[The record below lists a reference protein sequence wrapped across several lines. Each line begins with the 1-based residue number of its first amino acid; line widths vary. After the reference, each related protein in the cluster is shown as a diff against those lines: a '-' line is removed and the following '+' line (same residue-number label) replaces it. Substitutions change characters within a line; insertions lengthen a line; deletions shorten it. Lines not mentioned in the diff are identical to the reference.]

1 VPGLVHAAHDLPGA
15 ATVSADRWNP
25 EQRAAVERRGHVFV
39 AAGAGTGKTAVL
51 VERVL
56 AQVLGGTP
64 IDRLL
69 AITFTDRAASELRR
83 RVREGLE
90 LAGEMERARAIDS
103 AWISTIHRFCLR
115 ILRANAF
122 DAGLDP
128 RFAVADE
135 IGARLLRSEAFDIA
149 LERFLADA
157 PPDDGGRRLDLL
169 AAYGRRRLRETIS
182 EVHEQLRSAGRP
194 LELRPHRVPDLA
206 GAAEA
211 ARRAASDGH
220 DEPAARLAALLA
232 GPPDPAVLADLSA
245 YRLPGTA
252 ANKAYNDA
260 RKAVETEARDSAAV
274 ADLGLLEELLRLLD
288 AAYAERKDGRSLV
301 DFTDLELR
309 TRALLL
315 ARPDLAEAYRER
327 FACVLVDEFQDTNRL
342 QCELIDLVAGG
353 ELFLVGD
360 EFQSIYRFRHADVE
374 VYRGRQRAA
383 GDGVIALRRNY
394 RSRPHV
400 LAAVNESYRREFADR
415 YEPLL
420 AEGAFDGPAPA
431 GGRVDLL
438 LTDKAGFR
446 AAGSSWR
453 EAEARVLAARIAE
466 LVDAGECRPGQ
477 IVLLF
482 EAGTDAARYEAA
494 LRERNLA
501 TVRATGRGYY
511 AQQQVSDVLAYLRLI
526 RNRYDDYALL
536 TVLASPLVGVSNDG
550 LLHVRRA
557 AVKRPIFTALERDE
571 PPPGL
576 DADER
581 RLVLAFGQRFAR
593 LVRASSEVSLER
605 LCDMIVAEHDYD
617 LACLAMPDGDRRIAN
632 LRKLGRLAA
641 EFEAVRGPDLEG
653 FVDFCDE
660 QAALQVRE
668 GEAATAEEGRDAI
681 VLMTVHAAKGLEFDV
696 VALADS
702 GRERAARATRD
713 ILVAADG
720 SIALRAA
727 DPATDLLG
735 PALGYREVA
744 AAERA
749 AEREEARRLQ
759 YVAMTRA
766 RHHLIVSGAFEPDE
780 ETAIAHL
787 CGVLGVDLD
796 SDADVDAGEAAL
808 RVRVERPGDVPEPP
822 ANGAVAVAAPAVEA
836 QPVGEQ
842 LALFGEGG
850 RTVDAPPALA
860 PIAAAPPVPLRRLS
874 YSALSLYC
882 RCGYRYFAQ
891 RVLGLPER
899 ERAAAEGGGL
909 DGLELGDA
917 VHLELERADG
927 RWRERYP
934 HATPEDE
941 ERIAG
946 FVGAWGGS
954 PLRGRVDG
962 LTDARHEVA
971 FAFEVDGV
979 LLRGRFDLFGHLD
992 DGAVLIVDFK
1002 TNRLGERTAQD
1013 VMDGAY
1019 AEQVKTYALAA
1030 LRSGAPAAEIAYAFL
1045 EDAEAVAVQR
1055 FSAADVPELEAELR
1069 TAIESIRAGR
1079 FPARPGP
1086 HCQECPALDLLC
1098 AGPGL
1103 EWEG

>member
-1 VPGLVHAAHDLPGA
+1 VVHAAHDLPDSA
-15 ATVSADRWNP
+15 AVSGDRWNP
-25 EQRAAVERRGHVFV
+25 EQRAAVDRRGHVFV

-64 IDRLL
+64 IDRIL

-90 LAGEMERARAIDS
+90 LAGEMERARAIDT

-122 DAGLDP
+122 EAGLDP

-149 LERFLADA
+149 LERFLAEA

-169 AAYGRRRLRETIS
+169 AAYTRRRLRETLS

-194 LELRPHRVPDLA
+194 LELRPHRTPDLA
-206 GAAEA
+206 GAVEA
-211 ARRAASDGH
+211 AR
-220 DEPAARLAALLA
+220 PAAAGVPHERAEALAAVLA
-232 GPPDPAVLADLSA
+232 GPLDPAVLADLSA
-245 YRLPGTA
+245 YRLRNTSGRQEYNA
-252 ANKAYNDA
+252 A
-260 RKAVETEARDSAAV
+260 REAVEEAARDTAAV

-288 AAYAERKDGRSLV
+288 TAYAERKDARSLV

-309 TRALLL
+309 TRALLR
-315 ARPDLAEAYRER
+315 ARPDLAESYRER

-342 QCELIDLVAGG
+342 QCELIDLVAGR

-360 EFQSIYRFRHADVE
+360 EFQSIYRFRHADVA
-374 VYRGRQRAA
+374 VYRERRRQA
-383 GDGVIALRRNY
+383 GEGVIALRRNF

-400 LAAVNESYRREFADR
+400 LGAVNESYRREFPDR
-415 YEPLL
+415 YQPLL

-446 AAGSSWR
+446 TAGHSWR
-453 EAEARVLAARIAE
+453 EAEARVLAGRIAE
-466 LVDAGECRPGQ
+466 LVDADECRPGQ

-526 RNRYDDYALL
+526 RNRYDDFALL

-550 LLHVRRA
+550 LWHIRRA
-557 AVKRPIFTALERDE
+557 AVRRPIFTALERDE

-605 LCDMIVAEHDYD
+605 LCDLIVAEHDYD

-641 EFEAVRGPDLEG
+641 EFEAVRGPDLEA
-653 FVDFCDE
+653 FVRFCDE

-668 GEAATAEEGRDAI
+668 GEAAIAEEGRDAI

-702 GRERAARATRD
+702 GRERIARATRD
-713 ILVAADG
+713 ILVAAG
-720 SIALRAA
+720 GGIALRAA
-727 DPATDLLG
+727 DPATGLLG
-735 PALGYREVA
+735 PALGYQEVA

-749 AEREEARRLQ
+749 AEGEEARRLQ

-766 RHHLIVSGAFEPDE
+766 RHHLIVSGAFEPGE

-787 CGVLGVDLD
+787 CGVLGIDLD
-796 SDADVDAGEAAL
+796 SAPEVDAGDARL
-808 RVRVERPGDVPEPP
+808 RVRVERPAERDEGP
-822 ANGAVAVAAPAVEA
+822 ANGAVDVPAPVTATH
-836 QPVGEQ
+836 PVGQQ

-850 RTVDAPPALA
+850 RTVEALPALA
-860 PIAAAPPVPLRRLS
+860 AIPAAPPVPLRRLS
-874 YSALSLYC
+874 YSALSLYR

-891 RVLGLPER
+891 RVLGLPEP
-899 ERAAAEGGGL
+899 ERAAVDGGGL
-909 DGLELGDA
+909 DPLELGDA

-927 RWRERYP
+927 RWRDRYP
-934 HATPEDE
+934 HASPENE
-941 ERIAG
+941 ERIGG
-946 FVGAWGGS
+946 FVAAWSAS
-954 PLRGRVDG
+954 PLRGRVDEV
-962 LTDARHEVA
+962 TDARHEVG

-979 LLRGRFDLFGHLD
+979 LLRGRFDLYGHLG
-992 DGAVLIVDFK
+992 DGTVLIVDFK

-1045 EDAEAVAVQR
+1045 EDAEAVAVRR
-1055 FSAADVPELEAELR
+1055 FSAADVPELEAELH
-1069 TAIESIRAGR
+1069 TAIDAIRAGR
-1079 FPARPGP
+1079 FTARPGP

-1098 AGPGL
+1098 AGPAL

>member
-1 VPGLVHAAHDLPGA
+1 M
-15 ATVSADRWNP
+15 SADRWNP
-25 EQRAAVERRGHVFV
+25 EQRAAVDRRGHVFV

-90 LAGEMERARAIDS
+90 LAGEMERARAIDT

-122 DAGLDP
+122 EAGLDP

-135 IGARLLRSEAFDIA
+135 VGARLLRSEAFDIA
-149 LERFLADA
+149 LERFLAEA

-169 AAYGRRRLRETIS
+169 AAYTRRRLRQTLS

-194 LELRPHRVPDLA
+194 LELRPHRTPDLA
-206 GAAEA
+206 AAVEA
-211 ARRAASDGH
+211 ARPAVAAVDHERAA
-220 DEPAARLAALLA
+220 ALAAVLA
-232 GPPDPAVLADLSA
+232 GPLDPAVLADLSA
-245 YRLPGTA
+245 YRLRNTSGRQEYNA
-252 ANKAYNDA
+252 A
-260 RKAVETEARDSAAV
+260 REAVEEAARDTAAV

-309 TRALLL
+309 TRALLQ

-360 EFQSIYRFRHADVE
+360 EFQSIYRFRHADVA
-374 VYRGRQRAA
+374 VYRERRRQA

-400 LAAVNESYRREFADR
+400 LEAVNESYRREFPDR

-420 AEGAFDGPAPA
+420 AEGVFDGPAPA

-446 AAGSSWR
+446 TAGHSWR
-453 EAEARVLAARIAE
+453 EAEARVLAGRIAE
-466 LVDAGECRPGQ
+466 LVDADECRPGQ

-526 RNRYDDYALL
+526 RNRYDDFALL

-550 LLHVRRA
+550 LWHVRRA
-557 AVKRPIFTALERDE
+557 AVRRPIFTALERDE

-605 LCDMIVAEHDYD
+605 LCDLIVAEHDYD
-617 LACLAMPDGDRRIAN
+617 LACLAMADGDRRIAN

-653 FVDFCDE
+653 FVRFCDE

-702 GRERAARATRD
+702 GRERLARATRD
-713 ILVAADG
+713 ILVAAG
-720 SIALRAA
+720 GGIALRAA
-727 DPATDLLG
+727 DPATGLLG
-735 PALGYREVA
+735 PALGYQEAA

-749 AEREEARRLQ
+749 AEGEEARRLQ

-766 RHHLIVSGAFEPDE
+766 RHHLIVSGAFEPGE
-780 ETAIAHL
+780 ETAIANL
-787 CGVLGVDLD
+787 CGVLGIDLD
-796 SDADVDAGEAAL
+796 SEPEVDAGDARL
-808 RVRVERPGDVPEPP
+808 RVRVERPAEDGEEPANGTVAVPEPVT
-822 ANGAVAVAAPAVEA
+822 ASR
-836 QPVGEQ
+836 PVGEQ

-850 RTVDAPPALA
+850 RTVEALPALA
-860 PIAAAPPVPLRRLS
+860 AIPAAPPVPLRRLS
-874 YSALSLYC
+874 YSALSLYR

-891 RVLGLPER
+891 RVLGLPEP

-909 DGLELGDA
+909 DPLELGDA

-927 RWRERYP
+927 RWRDRYP
-934 HATPEDE
+934 HASPENE
-941 ERIAG
+941 ERIGG
-946 FVGAWGGS
+946 FVAAWGAS
-954 PLRGRVDG
+954 PLRGRVDE
-962 LTDARHEVA
+962 LTDARHEVG

-979 LLRGRFDLFGHLD
+979 LLRGRFDLYGHLG
-992 DGAVLIVDFK
+992 DGTVLIVDFK

-1045 EDAEAVAVQR
+1045 EDAEAVAVRR
-1055 FSAADVPELEAELR
+1055 FAAADVPELEAELR
-1069 TAIESIRAGR
+1069 TAIEAIRAGR

-1098 AGPGL
+1098 AGPAL